1 MNKFYTLAN
10 SILESL
16 NEADAV
22 TNVVKGITRPVGP
35 GVTTRTNI
43 PAADV
48 QKIFPNANLGG
59 TNQPPV
65 APTSTNQPPRNI
77 AGAKPPYDP
86 SRDPLLQGVE
96 DRLKNLPK
104 FPKPGTS
111 PSVYEPKDLRYNRQR
126 YLDRRKQMDAER
138 AARNAAYIKR
148 REDMK
153 NK

>member
-48 QKIFPNANLGG
+48 QKIFPNANLGV

-86 SRDPLLQGVE
+86 NRDPLLKDIPGLMKPYKFTPRRGAVDMQKY
-96 DRLKNLPK
+96 LK
-104 FPKPGTS
+104 
-111 PSVYEPKDLRYNRQR
+111 
-126 YLDRRKQMDAER
+126 RRKEMDAKD
-138 AARNAAYIKR
+138 A
-148 REDMK
+148 
-153 NK
+153 NKTKPNPFTPQP